1 VSGSP
6 SDGLAL
12 PAEPYLRAAPPHR
25 PRWFGDLGIV
35 AAALAIIAV
44 IAGTLSWCDFT
55 LATYKVSAPV
65 PLLLCPGGPG
75 AGEVPADSTIRFS
88 AVYSGSFGEFRELST
103 VSTSGGESVTGW
115 ADADVV
121 DEAAG
126 VDSKNIFGLPVVT
139 DPAFDGPDC
148 TSAVPTTTTTTT
160 TSTTTTVPATTAVAT
175 TVATTAPTT
184 APRTTVPRPTV
195 APTAATTAPTTTTT
209 TTTLPSTTTTTR
221 DADGPSVGTVTLTP
235 PRLREQAPVG
245 ATCAS
250 NLPTL
255 SQLSVSVADPS
266 GVGTVT
272 YQATVKNKSEGGP
285 LSNVDEVYSGTVG
298 PFVGA
303 FGPNDNDLVAP
314 ITVVITATDSA
325 GNVTRAVAT
334 GTLTRCVP
342 PLTTTTT
349 TTIFIF

>member
-1 VSGSP
+1 MSGSP

-65 PLLLCPGGPG
+65 PLLLCPGGPS

-103 VSTSGGESVTGW
+103 VSTAGADAVTGW
-115 ADADVV
+115 AEADVV
-121 DEAAG
+121 DEAAA
-126 VDSKNIFGLPVVT
+126 VDSKDIFGLPVVA

-148 TSAVPTTTTTTT
+148 TSTVPTTTT

-175 TVATTAPTT
+175 TVATTAATTVATTVATTAPTT
-184 APRTTVPRPTV
+184 VPRTTVPRPTV

-209 TTTLPSTTTTTR
+209 LPSTTTTTR
-221 DADGPSVGTVTLTP
+221 DTDGPVVGTVTLTP
-235 PRLREQAPVG
+235 RGSANRHPWGRRAPR
-245 ATCAS
+245 TCRRS
-250 NLPTL
+250 R
-255 SQLSVSVADPS
+255 S
-266 GVGTVT
+266 
-272 YQATVKNKSEGGP
+272 
-285 LSNVDEVYSGTVG
+285 
-298 PFVGA
+298 
-303 FGPNDNDLVAP
+303 
-314 ITVVITATDSA
+314 
-325 GNVTRAVAT
+325 
-334 GTLTRCVP
+334 
-342 PLTTTTT
+342 
-349 TTIFIF
+349 

>member
-1 VSGSP
+1 MSGSP

-115 ADADVV
+115 AEADVV

-148 TSAVPTTTTTTT
+148 TSTVPTTTHHHDDEHDHDRSGHDGRCDDRRHHCTHHRT
-160 TSTTTTVPATTAVAT
+160 PHDG
-175 TVATTAPTT
+175 APPDCGADGGHDGTDDHH
-184 APRTTVPRPTV
+184 APRPP
-195 APTAATTAPTTTTT
+195 
-209 TTTLPSTTTTTR
+209 TLPSTTTTTR

-235 PRLREQAPVG
+235 PRIREQAPVG

-255 SQLSVSVADPS
+255 SQLSVSVADPG
-266 GVGTVT
+266 GVGT
-272 YQATVKNKSEGGP
+272 
-285 LSNVDEVYSGTVG
+285 
-298 PFVGA
+298 
-303 FGPNDNDLVAP
+303 
-314 ITVVITATDSA
+314 
-325 GNVTRAVAT
+325 
-334 GTLTRCVP
+334 
-342 PLTTTTT
+342 
-349 TTIFIF
+349 